1 MIIRK
6 IKSLFRRV
14 IRAIRKTQTSLSAAK
29 QLKDLAGTTENPFFV
44 IVMPGSLHILKV
56 FMRYA
61 PETVDFVLILNGV
74 NQWEKTW
81 LQSSYPG
88 FCKIILKTTLNHG
101 PVMDLIID
109 NFGKPFGMIDSDCF
123 VFKSDY
129 FDKMQ
134 VLEEDVLLNALFCIR
149 NEEIDLE
156 IPQTYFLFFNPK
168 LISVV
173 KKKYHVNCD
182 QYHYGKLK
190 KQIRDKLLTLGIDE
204 SHMPESFKKLFDT
217 LRLVVVLGMIEGNRT
232 NFIERFSGL
241 SPNSEIYHIGAVYF
255 NNNSKRLS
263 FMRGSY
269 FWRACLEKC
278 EDPVLIEHYHN
289 KYDSQTSLDVLNS
302 NPEFSSY
309 SSTKKFVVFVND
321 ILDRKLDHIEAWEG

>member
-1 MIIRK
+1 
-6 IKSLFRRV
+6 
-14 IRAIRKTQTSLSAAK
+14 
-29 QLKDLAGTTENPFFV
+29 
-44 IVMPGSLHILKV
+44 
-56 FMRYA
+56 
-61 PETVDFVLILNGV
+61 
-74 NQWEKTW
+74 
-81 LQSSYPG
+81 
-88 FCKIILKTTLNHG
+88 
-101 PVMDLIID
+101 
-109 NFGKPFGMIDSDCF
+109 
-123 VFKSDY
+123 
-129 FDKMQ
+129 MQ

-255 NNNSKRLS
+255 KNNSKRLS

-278 EDPVLIEHYHN
+278 EDPVLIEYYHD
-289 KYDSQTSLDVLNS
+289 KYGSQSSLDVLNS

-321 ILDRKLDHIEAWEG
+321 ILDRKLDHIKAWEG